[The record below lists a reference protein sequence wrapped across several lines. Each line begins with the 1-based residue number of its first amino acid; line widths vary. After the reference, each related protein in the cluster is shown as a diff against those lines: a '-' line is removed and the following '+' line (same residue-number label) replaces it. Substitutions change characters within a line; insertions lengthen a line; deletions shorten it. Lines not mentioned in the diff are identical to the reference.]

1 MADRVEN
8 NIVNSLNKAFN
19 GVMFADNNDK
29 MLALSSMKNSIVDSE
44 LEEGDE
50 VFMDMKKKV
59 ESKEATGAAS
69 AGSYVGPAF
78 MSTDVKDTET
88 KTKTKP
94 EGGEV
99 GEEKIPGGLSKGKTL
114 MDIAKIHAKDKK
126 TKVQSPE
133 RIEKMFDHL
142 EKQLQK
148 GIKVEMEHTASKKV
162 AKEIALDHLFEDP
175 NYYNKLSKIE
185 ATEATTTAS
194 SGQYSQPAFLAKNAK
209 NWRASKKTQIPG
221 GKFVEVKKKCST
233 YPYCNQGDIN
243 SVKMWESKMV
253 QDALT
258 KVSKNTGLSEE
269 YIKNLVEIEL
279 KKKDYSKTINEQPDV
294 VTIDGFD
301 DDSSKNKKFEDFIT
315 DKKAKFLINKYQGKK
330 FEFND
335 GKLSGKFEILSIGP
349 ADKYIGFA
357 SSAEN
362 YNFENGEDV
371 QIIVD
376 LKELN
381 FKGEKVPVGFYDMIS
396 RYLPTEDEEDS
407 YRGDPVESAVMSGLD
422 DLNKT
427 LKYLS
432 LFLEKILINPYS
444 HLRR

>member
-19 GVMFADNNDK
+19 GVKFADNNDK

-50 VFMDMKKKV
+50 VFIDMKKKV

-78 MSTDVKDTET
+78 MSTDVEDTET

-94 EGGEV
+94 QGGEV

-133 RIEKMFDHL
+133 RIEKMFNHL

-148 GIKVEMEHTASKKV
+148 GIKVEMEHTSSKKV

-253 QDALT
+253 QDALSN
-258 KVSKNTGLSEE
+258 VSKNTGLSQD
-269 YIKNLVEIEL
+269 YIKSLVESQL
-279 KKKDYSKTINEQPDV
+279 NKKDYRKIVKEDEPEFVTLDRGEPSKET
-294 VTIDGFD
+294 
-301 DDSSKNKKFEDFIT
+301 SFEDLIQ
-315 DKKAKFLINKYQGKK
+315 DKKAKFLIDKFQGK
-330 FEFND
+330 EFQFNN

-357 SSAEN
+357 SSLEN

-371 QIIVD
+371 QIIID

-396 RYLPTEDEEDS
+396 RYLPEEDEEDS

-422 DLNKT
+422 DLDET

-432 LFLEKILINPYS
+432 LYLAKVRINPYS